1 MNGGINFRG
10 PCSVDELAGL
20 GQSRSETLSPSPFEG
35 VELSSTMHSAGMNG
49 LTPDIQHQR
58 INGESGASVDFG
70 PVILDLPAMVRP
82 DATELAVFRTMPQ
95 TESALVRFAFEHSSD
110 GMLLTDPKGI
120 IRMVNDAF
128 VRMFGFPR
136 EEVIG
141 QRSGFLRS
149 RYSTQEFYET
159 MWQSL
164 RQHGEWKGEIVNRT
178 KHGAEKT
185 CFLTITSIFAEAGED
200 GQPVR
205 IGYLGVEID
214 LTERKRMESQIVQ
227 GEKLAAIGESVA
239 TLVHEI
245 RNPLNGIA
253 MNIYLLEQNADAE
266 AHWTE
271 EERESIH
278 LISREAK
285 RLEVLVKNVLTYAR
299 NVELRYERV
308 ILSSFLEELEELLI
322 FQAEQ
327 RDVKLLVKMDGDR
340 LTGRFDPDQMK
351 QVMLNLVQNAIEA
364 AEQSEE
370 RAVRVQV
377 DLREDASWR
386 PISSSGRVILFE
398 VANSGPAISEEVRSR
413 LFRPFFTTKSQG
425 LGLGLAT
432 SAKIVR
438 QHHGVLDIRQ
448 SEEPPFTTEF
458 IVALP
463 A

>member
-1 MNGGINFRG
+1 
-10 PCSVDELAGL
+10 
-20 GQSRSETLSPSPFEG
+20 
-35 VELSSTMHSAGMNG
+35 
-49 LTPDIQHQR
+49 
-58 INGESGASVDFG
+58 
-70 PVILDLPAMVRP
+70 
-82 DATELAVFRTMPQ
+82 MPQ
-95 TESALVRFAFEHSSD
+95 TESALLRFAFEHSSD

-128 VRMFGFPR
+128 ISMFGYSR
-136 EEVIG
+136 DEVIG
-141 QRSGFLRS
+141 QRTGFLRS
-149 RYSTQEFYET
+149 EYSTQEFYEV
-159 MWQSL
+159 MWKSL
-164 RQHGEWKGEIVNRT
+164 REQGEWKGEIINRT

-185 CFLTITSIFAEAGED
+185 CFLTITSIFSETAE
-200 GQPVR
+200 R

-214 LTERKRMESQIVQ
+214 LTERKRLESQLIQ

-253 MNIYLLEQNADAE
+253 MNIYMLEQTARDDSNGSRDSSKE
-266 AHWTE
+266 HWSE

-299 NVELRYERV
+299 NVDLHYERV
-308 ILSSFLEELEELLI
+308 ILSDFLEELEELLI

-327 RDVKLLVKMDGDR
+327 SEVALKVRIEHDK

-364 AEQSEE
+364 AEQSDQ
-370 RAVRVQV
+370 RLVQV
-377 DLREDASWR
+377 RADLREDVSWR

-398 VANSGPAISEEVRSR
+398 VANSGQAISEEVRSR
-413 LFRPFFTTKSQG
+413 LFRPFFTTKAQG

-438 QHHGVLDIRQ
+438 QHHGILDIRQ
-448 SEEPPFTTEF
+448 AEEPPFSTIFT
-458 IVALP
+458 VALP